1 MYQLS
6 YRQKSLLTEFV
17 WLFILSVVIPFFNG
31 SQIWPG
37 DYASIFSLIFL
48 TCLVLPAIILFYR
61 WFLPFT
67 IGLKRYGLFVL
78 LLPVY
83 FIFYELNARLSS
95 IIGIHF
101 TLLPQRYRDNLAKA
115 HPESFSVHY
124 IHQTLEYTFLVL
136 LAVTS
141 IYMVRQ
147 AYQKQHELYLLEN
160 DKLRLELNQLKSQL
174 QPHFFFNTL
183 NNLYALSTE
192 GSPQT
197 SSMIVNLSN
206 IMRYVLYESE
216 HEKVLLE
223 KEVEFIKNYIELE
236 RIRHTHA
243 VIEFDVQGNVNTIEI
258 EPLLFLPI
266 IENAFKHSL
275 ATDIP
280 GKYVKMVLAVDED
293 ELIFQ
298 VSNSYR
304 ENDSS
309 PSLTG
314 TSGGIGLKNLKKRLG
329 LLYPGRYQL
338 DADQHDGIFTVFL
351 NIRFSN
357 NK

>member
-1 MYQLS
+1 M
-6 YRQKSLLTEFV
+6 T
-17 WLFILSVVIPFFNG
+17 
-31 SQIWPG
+31 
-37 DYASIFSLIFL
+37 
-48 TCLVLPAIILFYR
+48 LPVIILFYR
-61 WFLPFT
+61 WLLPFT
-67 IGLKRYGLFVL
+67 IGRKRYGLFIL

-83 FIFYELNARLSS
+83 FVFYEINARLSS
-95 IIGIHF
+95 IIGIHM
-101 TLLPQRYRDNLAKA
+101 TLLPERYRNNLAKA
-115 HPESFSVHY
+115 HPENFSVHY
-124 IHQTLEYTFLVL
+124 IHQTLEYTLLVL

-147 AYQKQHELYLLEN
+147 AYKKQHQLYMLEN

-183 NNLYALSTE
+183 NNLYALSTQ
-192 GSPQT
+192 GSTQT

-216 HEKVLLE
+216 HEKVPLE
-223 KEVEFIKNYIELE
+223 KEVNFIKNYIELE
-236 RIRHTHA
+236 RIRHTLA
-243 VIEFDVQGNVNTIEI
+243 DIEFDLQGNPGNIEI
-258 EPLLFLPI
+258 EPLLFLAI

-298 VSNSYR
+298 ITNSCL
-304 ENDSS
+304 ENYSS
-309 PSLTG
+309 QSLTE
-314 TSGGIGLKNLKKRLG
+314 TGGIGLKNMKKRLE

-338 DADQHDGIFTVFL
+338 DVDRHDGIFTVFL
-351 NIRFSN
+351 TIRFSN